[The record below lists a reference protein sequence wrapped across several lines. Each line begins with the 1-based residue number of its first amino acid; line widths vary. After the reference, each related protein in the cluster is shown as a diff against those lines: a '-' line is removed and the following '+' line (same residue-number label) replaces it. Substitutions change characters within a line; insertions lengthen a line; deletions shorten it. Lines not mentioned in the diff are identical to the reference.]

1 MLVLCGI
8 WNIFKNCPW
17 CGVTWRVL
25 KWRLHIHSDKAVNIC
40 YILLTA
46 SLLAS
51 NRPQTLRKSTHI
63 ETKYSFRFVL
73 QYKVRSPV
81 ACLITNRNSYW
92 FEYDDPPDE
101 ISGCGSVICLSHTMK
116 FTMYNKKY
124 FWNKSSEHRNTT
136 LLKASCISL
145 SLYTSS
151 QKFGHILLI

>member
-17 CGVTWRVL
+17 RGVTWRVL

-40 YILLTA
+40 YILLRA

-51 NRPQTLRKSTHI
+51 NRPQTLRKPTHI

-81 ACLITNRNSYW
+81 ACLITTRNSYC

-101 ISGCGSVICLSHTMK
+101 ISGCGSVICFPHTMK
-116 FTMYNKKY
+116 FTMYNKNIFETKVR
-124 FWNKSSEHRNTT
+124 SSGTT

-145 SLYTSS
+145 SLYATS